1 MVDVVS
7 RRALNRALLERQM
20 LLRRQE
26 LSAFD
31 AIGRLV
37 GMQAQVPGA
46 PYVGLWTRLEDFGV
60 EELST
65 LIRERR
71 ATPGDGAGR
80 PPGKAGSAPKQ
91 RCCPLAAARHA
102 WGPEGLA
109 ERLAVVLEHRAI
121 YLDAD
126 ARSVRHLPFH
136 GADRAPDEILPEGVR
151 RPVVLEHR
159 LFGVQGQRRR
169 RERGDELQGGCQSDP
184 RAPDVRDHRRV
195 RWNMDPQTRPAFVG

>member
-7 RRALNRALLERQM
+7 RQALNRALLERQM

-60 EELST
+60 EELSA

-71 ATPGDGAGR
+71 ATPG
-80 PPGKAGSAPKQ
+80 KE
-91 RCCPLAAARHA
+91 AASPIPEPQTCGTTAVFHA
-102 WGPEGLA
+102 WATAAIFLHSLKPPE
-109 ERLAVVLEHRAI
+109 EHR
-121 YLDAD
+121 
-126 ARSVRHLPFH
+126 S
-136 GADRAPDEILPEGVR
+136 GCTMSRAPSEI
-151 RPVVLEHR
+151 
-159 LFGVQGQRRR
+159 QRR
-169 RERGDELQGGCQSDP
+169 
-184 RAPDVRDHRRV
+184 
-195 RWNMDPQTRPAFVG
+195 